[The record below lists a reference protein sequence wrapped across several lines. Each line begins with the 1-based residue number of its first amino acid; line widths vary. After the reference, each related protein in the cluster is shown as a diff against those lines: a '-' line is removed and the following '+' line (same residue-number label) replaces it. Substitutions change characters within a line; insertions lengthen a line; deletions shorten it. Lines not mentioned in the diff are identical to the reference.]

1 MTYLSSLKRRLCRS
15 PPFLTA
21 YIPKIT
27 TQLFT
32 LLYAR
37 VTLATSLQDSGQFT
51 SSNATQT

>member
-1 MTYLSSLKRRLCRS
+1 MPNRS

-21 YIPKIT
+21 YVPKIT

-37 VTLATSLQDSGQFT
+37 VSLATSLQDSGQFT

>member
-1 MTYLSSLKRRLCRS
+1 M
-15 PPFLTA
+15 TA

-51 SSNATQT
+51 SDLDPPFPDSFCILS